1 MSLRQ
6 KLDEVKKAIADD
18 LHYSAAV
25 AALVSLLEAIID
37 KLEGE

>member
-1 MSLRQ
+1 MSLRE
-6 KLDEVKKAIADD
+6 KLEEVKQAVADD

-25 AALVSLLEAIID
+25 AALVPLLEAIIE